1 MAEQQST
8 SPFAAS
14 MALYSG
20 HLRQR
25 VSQAYQEADRLIK
38 SEQLSQQQQR
48 QIWLELLKADQNNI
62 ANLRSRL
69 PKLKKELSA
78 TVKDP
83 ADLIALTRALTY
95 AVSEQASLGGKHMK
109 DLDEVATKIE
119 DRHTMSTA
127 AQLGI
132 ENYLGAVSIQPEL
145 ATDTAWKSQLD
156 VVLGKKGE
164 KKAKLNKL
172 KKVFA
177 DIPDPASKARAF
189 DFLVGSLEN
198 KLGEYSYSFTADGTA
213 TKKGF
218 NQALASSLGMQLK
231 GGLGLQISEKDA
243 ARAVD
248 IELAKKTK
256 ELRDAYGP
264 LADLFAVRRK
274 LKKQIKLWEEG
285 ENPEA
290 ARIFKEAEK
299 ISGDI
304 GNAQTK
310 LDELREKLLA
320 PMEGPRDI
328 RAVAGEIL
336 TEEDRTL
343 EEIAMQRQRN
353 RAMKLEASSMPA
365 PLKKFLGHL
374 MGAKK
379 YEKMTDEQK
388 QSVPARYVAAMVEQK
403 KEDGEPLNIADMY
416 DQVARDI
423 KDPVLAE
430 QIETMAAAH
439 IINAW
444 NKGKGQRDKDQKVFA
459 EIQKQGDIA
468 LRKEEEAIVPE
479 EKAWEAMSEAEKE
492 SYARQRH
499 IDEVLADKER
509 KGLINKRGEF
519 DWSYSG
525 EIPADPFWENKPMKR
540 SSIRNIRRPYE
551 Q

>member
-48 QIWLELLKADQNNI
+48 QIWLELLKADQKNI

-109 DLDEVATKIE
+109 ALDEVAAKIE
-119 DRHTMSTA
+119 DRHTMSTS

-132 ENYLGAVSIQPEL
+132 ENYLGDVSIQPEL
-145 ATDTAWKSQLD
+145 ATDPAWKSQLD

-164 KKAKLNKL
+164 KTAKLNKL

-198 KLGEYSYSFTADGTA
+198 KLGEYSYSFTTDGTA

-218 NQALASSLGMQLK
+218 NQALASSLGIAQK

-243 ARAVD
+243 AKAVD

-320 PMEGPRDI
+320 PMKGPRDI

-353 RAMKLEASSMPA
+353 RAIKLEASSMPKG
-365 PLKKFLGHL
+365 LKTFLGKL

-379 YEKMTDEQK
+379 YANMTDAQK
-388 QSVPARYVAAMVEQK
+388 QSVPVRYADTLAEQTGPDGELLNVEQQL
-403 KEDGEPLNIADMY
+403 E
-416 DQVARDI
+416 QVDAQV
-423 KDPVLAE
+423 KNPVLADE
-430 QIETMAAAH
+430 IKTVVVAKLM
-439 IINAW
+439 NAW
-444 NKGKGQRDKDQKVFA
+444 HQTKADRDHDETA
-459 EIQKQGDIA
+459 LLRA
-468 LRKEEEAIVPE
+468 LREPDPARGKMFAQMQAEGAEKLTHSKRGVEFPETFEEEYKDVWQPGPVGIHGYPP
-479 EKAWEAMSEAEKE
+479 KK
-492 SYARQRH
+492 
-499 IDEVLADKER
+499 R
-509 KGLINKRGEF
+509 K
-519 DWSYSG
+519 
-525 EIPADPFWENKPMKR
+525 
-540 SSIRNIRRPYE
+540 
-551 Q
+551 